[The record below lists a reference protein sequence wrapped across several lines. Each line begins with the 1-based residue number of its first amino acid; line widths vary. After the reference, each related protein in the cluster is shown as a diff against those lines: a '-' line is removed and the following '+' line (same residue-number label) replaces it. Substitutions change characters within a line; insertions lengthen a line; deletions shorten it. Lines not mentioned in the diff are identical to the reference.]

1 VRQQDSG
8 TQRARRASDR
18 KQAQREAWIGAAREL
33 LIDGGVGA
41 LSLRK
46 LAERLAQTTGAFYA
60 HFKGLEDLLD
70 CLREDWVEANTT
82 PFTRAIAA
90 AGDDGM
96 RQYMSYV
103 RVLVLDAEFDPR
115 YDNAIRD
122 WAHACETTGAVLRE
136 VEVFRIEQ
144 LRGVFEA
151 LGFVGRAALI
161 RARVTYFHQA
171 GYNAMQIRETLEE
184 RLGNI
189 PYYMEILTDRR
200 DLLGMRT
207 PEEVR
212 ACLEATRTPTAP
224 DPDRQ
229 A

>member
-1 VRQQDSG
+1 VQRQASG
-8 TQRARRASDR
+8 TERGRRAADR
-18 KQAQREAWIGAAREL
+18 KQAQREAWIAAARDL
-33 LIDGGVGA
+33 LIDGGIGA

-60 HFKGLEDLLD
+60 HFRGLEDLLD

-90 AGDDGM
+90 AGEDGM

-103 RVLVLDAEFDPR
+103 RVLVLDNTFDPR

-122 WAHACETTGAVLRE
+122 WAHHCETTAAVLRD

-151 LGFVGRAALI
+151 LGFGGRAALI
-161 RARVTYFHQA
+161 RARVTYFHQT
-171 GYNAMQIRETLEE
+171 GYNAMQIRESLDE

-189 PYYMEILTDRR
+189 PYYTEILTDRR

-207 PEEVR
+207 PDEVR
-212 ACLEATRTPTAP
+212 AYLEATRSPP
-224 DPDRQ
+224 PGSDG
-229 A
+229 

>member
-1 VRQQDSG
+1 MQQQDLG
-8 TQRARRASDR
+8 GQRSRRAADR
-18 KQAQREAWIGAAREL
+18 KQAQRDAWIAAAREL

-46 LAERLAQTTGAFYA
+46 LAERLALTTGAFYA
-60 HFKGLEDLLD
+60 HFRGLDDLLA
-70 CLREDWVEANTT
+70 CLREDWVDTNTT

-96 RQYMSYV
+96 RQYLSYV
-103 RVLVLDAEFDPR
+103 RVLVLDNSFDPR

-122 WAHACETTGAVLRE
+122 WAHSCELTSAVLRD

-144 LRGVFEA
+144 LRQVFEA
-151 LGFVGRAALI
+151 LGFSGQAALI

-184 RLGNI
+184 RLANI

-200 DLLGMRT
+200 DLLGMQT
-207 PEEVR
+207 PEAVR
-212 ACLEATRTPTAP
+212 ACLEATRTTEVVEGNG
-224 DPDRQ
+224 
-229 A
+229 